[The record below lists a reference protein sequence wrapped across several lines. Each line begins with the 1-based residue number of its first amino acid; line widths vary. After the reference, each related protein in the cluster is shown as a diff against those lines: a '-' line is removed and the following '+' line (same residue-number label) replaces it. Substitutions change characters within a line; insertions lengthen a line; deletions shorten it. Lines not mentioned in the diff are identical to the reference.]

1 MKRFSTVACLSYT
14 FDAVGTEVGCLFGVE
29 EPGLELD
36 PEYLEHPHWGQ
47 GAASLPWDP
56 VYQNSSVRGPHAGSA
71 GVKGKNDGRDA

>member
-14 FDAVGTEVGCLFGVE
+14 FDAVGTEVGFCLSVE

-47 GAASLPWDP
+47 GAACRPGIP
-56 VYQNSSVRGPHAGSA
+56 FTRVHP
-71 GVKGKNDGRDA
+71 